1 MKIVSE
7 TRETKLMTEESL
19 RVLRVQLSVSKQ
31 EVLSSDLEIQEGLRE
46 ISISNDLIEV
56 IDNYLEAGYKFD
68 NDIIE
73 LLEKYGLDE
82 EG

>member
-19 RVLRVQLSVSKQ
+19 RVLRVQLSVNKQ

-46 ISISNDLIEV
+46 LSISDDLIEV
-56 IDNYLEAGYKFD
+56 IDDYLEAGYKFD

>member
-1 MKIVSE
+1 MEIISE
-7 TRETKLMTEESL
+7 IRENKLMTEESL
-19 RVLRVQLSVSKQ
+19 RILRVQLSVIKQ
-31 EVLSSDLEIQEGLRE
+31 ELLSSDLETQKGLRE

>member
-1 MKIVSE
+1 MEIVSE

-46 ISISNDLIEV
+46 ISIANDLIEV

>member
-7 TRETKLMTEESL
+7 IRETKLMTEESL
-19 RVLRVQLSVSKQ
+19 RVLRVQLSVIKQ
-31 EVLSSDLEIQEGLRE
+31 ETLSSDLEIQEGLRE